1 MITATI
7 AMAAM
12 AVLFVLFGLT
22 HRGESHGGCGT
33 GDCTSCSNPDECEF
47 GAPDIAAKRRHP

>member
-1 MITATI
+1 MIAATV

-22 HRGESHGGCGT
+22 HRGESHEGCGS
-33 GDCTSCSNPDECEF
+33 GNCTSCSNPNACDI
-47 GAPDIAAKRRHP
+47 GAEGRLP

>member
-1 MITATI
+1 MITATV

-33 GDCTSCSNPDECEF
+33 GNCTSCSNENECEF
-47 GAPDIAAKRRHP
+47 GAEGRLP